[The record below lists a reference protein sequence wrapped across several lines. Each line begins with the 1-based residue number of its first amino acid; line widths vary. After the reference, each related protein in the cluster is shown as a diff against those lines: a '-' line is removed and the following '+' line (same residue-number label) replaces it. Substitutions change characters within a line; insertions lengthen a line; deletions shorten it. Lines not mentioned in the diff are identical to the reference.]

1 MKKLLLVLILIVL
14 PLSNLNAQDNNNLFD
29 LSIKLYEKAENRVV
43 LFFNNILNK
52 SAEES
57 LNLNFKSIYK
67 DKGQVY
73 LAFLIMRYRGFT
85 LLELILVIAIIG
97 VLSSIAII
105 PFSGSNLEP
114 ESLAINKIDPHNPFR
129 MAMDEY
135 DALETIFDQTLIYLK
150 KHQCKRAVLV
160 GHNAAFDLNFIN
172 AAIKRCSLK
181 NNPFHSFT
189 CFDTATLCG
198 LAYGHTVLAKA
209 VNIAGFA
216 WDPKQA
222 HSAAYDAKKTAE
234 IFCDVVNRY
243 KSIFENITVF

>member
-1 MKKLLLVLILIVL
+1 MKNTMTFSERFRGYMPVVIDVETGGFNHTTDALLEIAAV
-14 PLSNLNAQDNNNLFD
+14 F
-29 LSIKLYEKAENRVV
+29 IKLDKNG
-43 LFFNNILNK
+43 
-52 SAEES
+52 
-57 LNLNFKSIYK
+57 NFVSGNTIHNHIK
-67 DKGQVY
+67 
-73 LAFLIMRYRGFT
+73 
-85 LLELILVIAIIG
+85 
-97 VLSSIAII
+97 

-129 MAMDEY
+129 MAIDEY
-135 DALETIFDQTLIYLK
+135 DALESIFDQTLIYLK
-150 KHQCKRAVLV
+150 KHKCKRAVLV

-222 HSAAYDAKKTAE
+222 HSATYDAKKTAE

>member
-1 MKKLLLVLILIVL
+1 MINTMTFSERFRGYMPVVIDVETGGFNHTTDALLEIAAV
-14 PLSNLNAQDNNNLFD
+14 F
-29 LSIKLYEKAENRVV
+29 IKLDKNGNFVPG
-43 LFFNNILNK
+43 NIIHNHIK
-52 SAEES
+52 
-57 LNLNFKSIYK
+57 
-67 DKGQVY
+67 
-73 LAFLIMRYRGFT
+73 
-85 LLELILVIAIIG
+85 
-97 VLSSIAII
+97 

-129 MAMDEY
+129 MAIDEY
-135 DALETIFDQTLIYLK
+135 DALESIFDQTQIYLK

-209 VNIAGFA
+209 VNIAGFS

>member
-1 MKKLLLVLILIVL
+1 MKNTMTFSERFRGYMPVVVDVETGGFNHTTDALLEIAAV
-14 PLSNLNAQDNNNLFD
+14 F
-29 LSIKLYEKAENRVV
+29 IKLDKNG
-43 LFFNNILNK
+43 
-52 SAEES
+52 
-57 LNLNFKSIYK
+57 NFVPGNTIHNHIK
-67 DKGQVY
+67 
-73 LAFLIMRYRGFT
+73 
-85 LLELILVIAIIG
+85 
-97 VLSSIAII
+97 

-222 HSAAYDAKKTAE
+222 HSATYDAKKTAE

-243 KSIFENITVF
+243 KSIFESITVF

>member
-1 MKKLLLVLILIVL
+1 MKNTMTFSERFRGYMPVVVDVETGGFNHTTDALLEIAAV
-14 PLSNLNAQDNNNLFD
+14 F
-29 LSIKLYEKAENRVV
+29 IKLDKNG
-43 LFFNNILNK
+43 
-52 SAEES
+52 
-57 LNLNFKSIYK
+57 NFVPGNTIHNHIK
-67 DKGQVY
+67 
-73 LAFLIMRYRGFT
+73 
-85 LLELILVIAIIG
+85 
-97 VLSSIAII
+97 
-105 PFSGSNLEP
+105 PFSGSNIEP

-243 KSIFENITVF
+243 KNIFKSITVF

>member
-1 MKKLLLVLILIVL
+1 MKNTMTFSERFRGFMPVVIDVETGGFNHTTDALLEIAAV
-14 PLSNLNAQDNNNLFD
+14 F
-29 LSIKLYEKAENRVV
+29 IKLDKNG
-43 LFFNNILNK
+43 
-52 SAEES
+52 
-57 LNLNFKSIYK
+57 NFVPGNTIHNHIK
-67 DKGQVY
+67 
-73 LAFLIMRYRGFT
+73 
-85 LLELILVIAIIG
+85 
-97 VLSSIAII
+97 

-135 DALETIFDQTLIYLK
+135 DALESIFDQTLIHLK

-222 HSAAYDAKKTAE
+222 HSATYDAKKTAE

-243 KSIFENITVF
+243 KNIFESISVF

>member
-1 MKKLLLVLILIVL
+1 MKNTMTFSERFRGFMPVVIDVETGGFNHTTDALLEIAAV
-14 PLSNLNAQDNNNLFD
+14 F
-29 LSIKLYEKAENRVV
+29 IKLDKNG
-43 LFFNNILNK
+43 
-52 SAEES
+52 
-57 LNLNFKSIYK
+57 NFVPGNTIHNHIK
-67 DKGQVY
+67 
-73 LAFLIMRYRGFT
+73 
-85 LLELILVIAIIG
+85 
-97 VLSSIAII
+97 

-129 MAMDEY
+129 MAIDEY
-135 DALETIFDQTLIYLK
+135 DALESIFDQTQIYLK

-209 VNIAGFA
+209 VDIAGFA

>member
-1 MKKLLLVLILIVL
+1 MKNTMTFSERFRGYMPVVVDVETGGFNHTTDALLEIAAV
-14 PLSNLNAQDNNNLFD
+14 F
-29 LSIKLYEKAENRVV
+29 IKLDKNG
-43 LFFNNILNK
+43 
-52 SAEES
+52 
-57 LNLNFKSIYK
+57 NFVPGNTIHNHIK
-67 DKGQVY
+67 
-73 LAFLIMRYRGFT
+73 
-85 LLELILVIAIIG
+85 
-97 VLSSIAII
+97 

-222 HSAAYDAKKTAE
+222 HSATYDAKKTAE

-243 KSIFENITVF
+243 KNIFKSITVF

>member
-1 MKKLLLVLILIVL
+1 MKNTMTFSERFRGYMPVVIDVETGGFNHTTDALLEIAAV
-14 PLSNLNAQDNNNLFD
+14 F
-29 LSIKLYEKAENRVV
+29 IKLDKNG
-43 LFFNNILNK
+43 
-52 SAEES
+52 
-57 LNLNFKSIYK
+57 NFVPGNTIHNHIK
-67 DKGQVY
+67 
-73 LAFLIMRYRGFT
+73 
-85 LLELILVIAIIG
+85 
-97 VLSSIAII
+97 

-129 MAMDEY
+129 MAIDEY
-135 DALETIFDQTLIYLK
+135 DALESIFDQTLIYLK

-209 VNIAGFA
+209 VDIAGFA

-243 KSIFENITVF
+243 KNIFKSITVF

>member
-1 MKKLLLVLILIVL
+1 MKNTMTFSERFRGYMPVVVDVETGGFNHTTDALLEIAAV
-14 PLSNLNAQDNNNLFD
+14 F
-29 LSIKLYEKAENRVV
+29 IKLDKNG
-43 LFFNNILNK
+43 
-52 SAEES
+52 
-57 LNLNFKSIYK
+57 NFVPGNTIHNHIK
-67 DKGQVY
+67 
-73 LAFLIMRYRGFT
+73 
-85 LLELILVIAIIG
+85 
-97 VLSSIAII
+97 

-129 MAMDEY
+129 MAIDEY
-135 DALETIFDQTLIYLK
+135 DALESIFDQTLIYLK

-222 HSAAYDAKKTAE
+222 HSATYDAKMTAE

-243 KSIFENITVF
+243 KNIFESITVF

>member
-1 MKKLLLVLILIVL
+1 MPGNTIH
-14 PLSNLNAQDNNNLFD
+14 NH
-29 LSIKLYEKAENRVV
+29 IK
-43 LFFNNILNK
+43 
-52 SAEES
+52 
-57 LNLNFKSIYK
+57 
-67 DKGQVY
+67 
-73 LAFLIMRYRGFT
+73 
-85 LLELILVIAIIG
+85 
-97 VLSSIAII
+97 

-209 VNIAGFA
+209 VDIAGFA

>member
-1 MKKLLLVLILIVL
+1 MKNTMTFSERFRGYMPVVIDVETGGFNHTTDALLEIAAV
-14 PLSNLNAQDNNNLFD
+14 F
-29 LSIKLYEKAENRVV
+29 IKLDKNG
-43 LFFNNILNK
+43 
-52 SAEES
+52 
-57 LNLNFKSIYK
+57 NFVPGNTIHNHIK
-67 DKGQVY
+67 
-73 LAFLIMRYRGFT
+73 
-85 LLELILVIAIIG
+85 
-97 VLSSIAII
+97 

-135 DALETIFDQTLIYLK
+135 DALESIFDQTLIYLK

-209 VNIAGFA
+209 VDIAGFA

-243 KSIFENITVF
+243 KNIFKSITVF

>member
-1 MKKLLLVLILIVL
+1 MKNTMTFSERFRGYMPVVVDVETGGFNHNTDALLEIAAV
-14 PLSNLNAQDNNNLFD
+14 F
-29 LSIKLYEKAENRVV
+29 IKLDKNG
-43 LFFNNILNK
+43 
-52 SAEES
+52 
-57 LNLNFKSIYK
+57 NFVPGNTIHNHIK
-67 DKGQVY
+67 
-73 LAFLIMRYRGFT
+73 
-85 LLELILVIAIIG
+85 
-97 VLSSIAII
+97 

-129 MAMDEY
+129 MAIDEY
-135 DALETIFDQTLIYLK
+135 DALESIFDQTQIYLK

-209 VNIAGFA
+209 VNIAGFI

-222 HSAAYDAKKTAE
+222 HSATYDAKKTAE

-243 KSIFENITVF
+243 KSIFESITVF

>member
-1 MKKLLLVLILIVL
+1 MKNTMTFSERFRGYMPVVIDVETGGFNHTTDALLEIAAV
-14 PLSNLNAQDNNNLFD
+14 F
-29 LSIKLYEKAENRVV
+29 IKLDKNG
-43 LFFNNILNK
+43 
-52 SAEES
+52 
-57 LNLNFKSIYK
+57 NFVPGNTIHNHIK
-67 DKGQVY
+67 
-73 LAFLIMRYRGFT
+73 
-85 LLELILVIAIIG
+85 
-97 VLSSIAII
+97 

-135 DALETIFDQTLIYLK
+135 DALESIFDQTLIYLK

-222 HSAAYDAKKTAE
+222 HSATYDAKKTAE